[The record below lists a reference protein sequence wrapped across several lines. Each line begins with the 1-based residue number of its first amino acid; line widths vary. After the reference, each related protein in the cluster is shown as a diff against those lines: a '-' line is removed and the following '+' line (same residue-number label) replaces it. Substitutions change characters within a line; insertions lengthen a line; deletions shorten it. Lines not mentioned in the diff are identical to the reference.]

1 MTRVGSGPPAAGSRR
16 LLWLLGLVAIAAS
29 ALLALPSEPAE
40 AKRLVGTKGADR
52 LVGGAKP
59 DRIKGRAGNDRINGR
74 GGGDRLAGSSGNDR
88 LKGAGGRDR
97 LSGGRGA
104 DRLNAADGKRDRAV
118 RGGPGTDTCTIDG
131 ADLALV
137 KGCEKVKVASAGG
150 GAGGGGAGANCV
162 APPEEAR
169 LRSSAPAPPEADED
183 APPTFSEAFYATT
196 ITLDASADGLA
207 AGQLPISIE
216 EVCDVPANLAAEAAQ
231 LIGGDGVAIVDAS
244 TSVYQ
249 AGVLLQGQ
257 AATTAVAGADT
268 ALIRARLMR
277 PETWSQDEDGTP
289 VPTFEAI
296 RIDITD

>member
-1 MTRVGSGPPAAGSRR
+1 MS
-16 LLWLLGLVAIAAS
+16 LLGLVAIGAS

-52 LVGGAKP
+52 LVGGAKH
-59 DRIKGRAGNDRINGR
+59 DRIEGRAGNDRINGR

-88 LKGAGGRDR
+88 LEGAGGRDR

-137 KGCEKVKVASAGG
+137 KGCEKVKVASGGAYGEGPGGGGGTGGG

-169 LRSSAPAPPEADED
+169 LLSSAPAPREADED

-249 AGVLLQGQ
+249 AGVRLQGQ

-289 VPTFEAI
+289 VPTFRAI